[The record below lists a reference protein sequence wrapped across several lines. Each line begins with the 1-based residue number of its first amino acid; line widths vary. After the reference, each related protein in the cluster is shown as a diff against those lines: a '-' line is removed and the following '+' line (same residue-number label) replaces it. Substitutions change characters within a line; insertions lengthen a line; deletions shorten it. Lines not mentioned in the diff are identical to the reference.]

1 MRGIPQEFG
10 KLVELRILG
19 LGNSQLSGSIPPE
32 KSNLANLEVLYLSH
46 NNLSGS
52 LTSIWPHTE
61 ENYLFLL
68 GLSFRE
74 VLQLER
80 TTRDLYDLLR
90 KHFGHEQF
98 KGQQEEI
105 ISRVLNKEDALVV
118 MPTGGGKSLCYQLPA
133 MRFEG
138 LTLVVSPLI
147 ALMTDQVD
155 GLKKKGVAAA
165 FINSSLKRDEF
176 RRVQELAE
184 KGKLK
189 ILYVAPERLSRPSF
203 RRFLS
208 TLDINLLA
216 IDEAH
221 CISVW
226 GHDFRPDYRRLGEL
240 RGNLPGVPFLALTAT
255 ATGQVRQDIITQLLL
270 KAPKQFI
277 HSFNRSNLN
286 YKVLP
291 KRTAQRDFAA
301 LTALLQKHKGNSVII
316 YRTKR
321 KSVDEMSARLNRAGF
336 DALPYHA
343 GLASD
348 ARRNIQESFMSG
360 RVHIIVATIAFG
372 MGIDKSN
379 IRLIAH
385 FDLPMS
391 LENYYQETGRAGRDD
406 HLAECVLFYS
416 PSDRKTPDY
425 FIRQITDAT
434 QRRNALMKLEQ
445 VLEYCE
451 LKECRRMY
459 ILRYFG
465 EQWNKRNCGCCDN
478 CLRNVRQPS
487 STRPRKAHSS
497 LRGDFAA
504 LLKIRD
510 ELAGGYSL
518 NWSAQV
524 PFHEWDGVSADT
536 STHPPTVT
544 DLELEGVGL
553 TGVMPTA
560 LGRISEL
567 KTLDLMDNELRG
579 PIPSEL
585 GNLTS
590 LEKLYLSNN
599 KLSGSIPSALG
610 NLSKLDGLLLGGNEL
625 RGTIPSTLG
634 SLGNLEGLILDDN
647 ELSGGIPPEFGNLKN
662 LETLILEKNNF
673 SGPIPAELG
682 KLTNLEV
689 LYIADNQLR
698 GCVPDSLAKARDND
712 LDSLGLP
719 FCGDVDDWVKKPDL
733 FGDAALLLEIR
744 DVLAGSGSL
753 NWSEK
758 VSVMEWEGVRVDS
771 SSNTSRVT
779 EIRLG
784 GKGLTGAI
792 PTRLAK
798 LTDLRLLYL
807 KDNELRGEIPV
818 ELGKLTNLKW
828 LSLSDNRL
836 TGSIPKELGHL
847 SNLERLFLRNNK
859 LNGSIP
865 PELGN
870 LKSLEW
876 LYLSHN
882 ELHGSIPSVLGGL
895 TKLELLYLSHN
906 KLSGSIP
913 LELERLNRLKSLSLS
928 DNTLSGCVPE
938 RLRSVK
944 ENDLVHLGLPLC
956 GSSPPTPRRGSHTKK
971 GPRRSGRLKRL
982 IQRLQSWGPDG

>member
-1 MRGIPQEFG
+1 
-10 KLVELRILG
+10 
-19 LGNSQLSGSIPPE
+19 
-32 KSNLANLEVLYLSH
+32 
-46 NNLSGS
+46 
-52 LTSIWPHTE
+52 
-61 ENYLFLL
+61 
-68 GLSFRE
+68 
-74 VLQLER
+74 
-80 TTRDLYDLLR
+80 
-90 KHFGHEQF
+90 
-98 KGQQEEI
+98 
-105 ISRVLNKEDALVV
+105 

-133 MRFEG
+133 LMFDG
-138 LTLVVSPLI
+138 LTLVISPLI
-147 ALMTDQVD
+147 ALMQDQVD
-155 GLKKKGVAAA
+155 ALQAKGIAAA
-165 FINSSLKRDEF
+165 FLNSSQSTAES
-176 RRVQELAE
+176 RRIQELARQGYLE
-184 KGKLK
+184 
-189 ILYVAPERLSRPSF
+189 ILYVAPERLVTPNFRSF
-203 RRFLS
+203 
-208 TLDINLLA
+208 LA
-216 IDEAH
+216 RLRVSLVAVDEAH
-221 CISVW
+221 CISMW
-226 GHDFRPDYRRLGEL
+226 GHEFRPAYRQLGEL
-240 RGNLPGVPFLALTAT
+240 RDDLPGVPFIALTAT
-255 ATGQVRQDIITQLLL
+255 ATLQVRQDIVAQLHLNQPQHFIT
-270 KAPKQFI
+270 
-277 HSFNRSNLN
+277 SFDRANLN
-286 YKVLP
+286 YTVRSKSHDSFETLVDVLQNH
-291 KRTAQRDFAA
+291 RSEST
-301 LTALLQKHKGNSVII
+301 II
-316 YRTKR
+316 YCTSR
-321 KSVDEMSARLNRAGF
+321 KGTERLAARLCDSGF
-336 DALPYHA
+336 GARPYHA
-343 GLASD
+343 NLTKD
-348 ARRNIQESFMSG
+348 VRHQTQKRFIRDEIP
-360 RVHIIVATIAFG
+360 IIVATIAFG
-372 MGIDKSN
+372 MGIDKPD
-379 IRLIAH
+379 IRLLVH
-385 FDLPMS
+385 YDLPKS
-391 LENYYQETGRAGRDD
+391 LEGYYQETGRAGRDG
-406 HLAECVLFYS
+406 LSSECVLFYARK
-416 PSDRKTPDY
+416 DRLKHILHINQIKDGTERRNAQEKLGQVIEFCELQGCRRRYVLRYLGEQWDRETCGGCDNCMQTRWRREVAQLLLRQQTSLPK
-425 FIRQITDAT
+425 RQITRGMVGDCAT
-434 QRRNALMKLEQ
+434 
-445 VLEYCE
+445 
-451 LKECRRMY
+451 
-459 ILRYFG
+459 
-465 EQWNKRNCGCCDN
+465 
-478 CLRNVRQPS
+478 
-487 STRPRKAHSS
+487 
-497 LRGDFAA
+497 
-504 LLKIRD
+504 LLGIRD
-510 ELAGGYSL
+510 SLAGNGSL

-524 PFHEWDGVSADT
+524 PLPEWEGVSVDT

-560 LGRISEL
+560 LGRIFKL

-579 PIPSEL
+579 HIPSEL

-634 SLGNLEGLILDDN
+634 SLDNLEGLILDDN
-647 ELSGGIPPEFGNLKN
+647 ELSGGIPPELGNLKN

-673 SGPIPAELG
+673 SGSIPAELG

-753 NWSEK
+753 NWSGK
-758 VSVMEWEGVRVDS
+758 LSVWEWEGVRVDS
-771 SSNTSRVT
+771 SSNTPRVT

-836 TGSIPKELGHL
+836 TGSIPKELGNL

-870 LKSLEW
+870 IKGLEW

-928 DNTLSGCVPE
+928 DNTLSGCVPKS
-938 RLRSVK
+938 LRSVK

-956 GSSPPTPRRGSHTKK
+956 GSSPPTPRRGSHTKE
-971 GPRRSGRLKRL
+971 GPRRRGRLKRL
-982 IQRLQSWGPDG
+982 IQRLQSGGPNG